1 MVRTVREHL
10 GGVLFHVTDE
20 ANAESID
27 RHGLLSKDQAA
38 ALGLTPRIT
47 GGNGL
52 TRALDSRDGLSDRV
66 FLSFFRSVLMPKVAG
81 GDRQRR
87 PMVLEIDPEVILL
100 PGVEVRLGRGAHSV
114 RVRAIQAFYKM
125 DWETW
130 HKPEIRNDLTGG
142 KARWNTF
149 LNYEILVPK
158 CVSRK
163 YILGS
168 RSSI

>member
-20 ANAESID
+20 ANAETID

-38 ALGLTPRIT
+38 ALGLTPKIT

-52 TRALDSRDGLSDRV
+52 TRALDSRDGLSDHV
-66 FLSFFRSVLMPKVAG
+66 FLSFFRSVLMPKAG
-81 GDRQRR
+81 GGDQQRR
-87 PMVLEIDPEVILL
+87 PMVLEIDPEVIFL

-125 DWETW
+125 DWEIW
-130 HKPEIRNDLTGG
+130 DRPDLREELLGG
-142 KARWNTF
+142 RARWNKF
-149 LNYEILVPK
+149 LDYEILVPK
-158 CVSRK
+158 RVPRE
-163 YILGS
+163 YILGGQ
-168 RSSI
+168 SS